1 MDPGM
6 REQMWVCE
14 LGLVPYGEA
23 LAMQEQVAARR
34 GAEQLPDTLLLVE
47 HPPVYTRGRRADD
60 AELLHGEGFYRA
72 RGLEVIDTDR
82 GGRITYHGPGQL
94 IGYPIMRVGEGVL
107 ARSRSEEGADF
118 TGVWVGDRK
127 IASIGVHVARGV
139 STHGFAINVNN
150 ELEPFS
156 LITACGLPDVQ
167 MTSLER
173 ELQRG
178 ALLDTRRFRAHV
190 VEALCAAFHRRA
202 RPVED
207 SALTA
212 AELVA

>member
-1 MDPGM
+1 
-6 REQMWVCE
+6 
-14 LGLVPYGEA
+14 
-23 LAMQEQVAARR
+23 
-34 GAEQLPDTLLLVE
+34 
-47 HPPVYTRGRRADD
+47 
-60 AELLHGEGFYRA
+60 
-72 RGLEVIDTDR
+72 
-82 GGRITYHGPGQL
+82 
-94 IGYPIMRVGEGVL
+94 
-107 ARSRSEEGADF
+107 
-118 TGVWVGDRK
+118 
-127 IASIGVHVARGV
+127 VHVARGV